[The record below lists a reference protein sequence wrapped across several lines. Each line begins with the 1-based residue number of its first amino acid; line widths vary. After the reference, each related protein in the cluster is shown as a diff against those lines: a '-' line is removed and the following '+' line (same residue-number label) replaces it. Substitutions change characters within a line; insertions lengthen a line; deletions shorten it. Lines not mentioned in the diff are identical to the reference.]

1 MAGNGLRLAED
12 LRPGRSQTSHAS
24 LGFGVRMKLIATGE
38 NVPHPMHWDAFRA
51 AAKALAVVVSPL
63 G

>member
-1 MAGNGLRLAED
+1 
-12 LRPGRSQTSHAS
+12 
-24 LGFGVRMKLIATGE
+24 MKLIATGE

-51 AAKALAVVVSPL
+51 AAKALAVVVPPL